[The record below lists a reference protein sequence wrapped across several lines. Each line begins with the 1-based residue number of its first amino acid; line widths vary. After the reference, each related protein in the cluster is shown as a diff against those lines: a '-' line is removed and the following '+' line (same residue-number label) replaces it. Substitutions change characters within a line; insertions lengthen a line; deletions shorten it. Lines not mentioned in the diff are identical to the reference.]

1 MNDRDQINQ
10 ILKKVYASELGL
22 IEQAPNIALK
32 NKHGLSRIYAAL
44 WSRQPAAIKTAIFA
58 LTMAVI
64 SAAVYYYNTFT
75 INYFNVV
82 MERAQIEA
90 QLQRRNDLIPNLV
103 ATANKYMNY
112 EQNVFTHVSDVRA
125 AVKSLDKT
133 IELKGLKADDLSV
146 LSKFQAV
153 AEAYPILKSSE
164 AYTLLLKELSDTE
177 TKIVEMRIA
186 YNKVSSYYNSRLKMF
201 PGNIFNLVFRFK
213 EMPVFESVVR
223 AKTTPGVK

>member
-1 MNDRDQINQ
+1 M
-10 ILKKVYASELGL
+10 
-22 IEQAPNIALK
+22 
-32 NKHGLSRIYAAL
+32 AA
-44 WSRQPAAIKTAIFA
+44 
-58 LTMAVI
+58 I
-64 SAAVYYYNTFT
+64 SAAVYYYNSFT

-103 ATANKYMNY
+103 ATASKYMNY

-186 YNKVSSYYNSRLKMF
+186 YNKESSYYNSRLKMF
-201 PGNIFNLVFRFK
+201 PGNIFNLLFK
-213 EMPVFESVVR
+213 FKQMPVFESVVK
-223 AKTTPGVK
+223 AKITPGVK